1 MDRTRAREALVG
13 PRRLHR
19 ADRRDGR
26 ARGRDVA
33 GLHALARRRRVLQH
47 VDLSPCGPVGA
58 PRVRHGLRRRERQ
71 RGPPGRTRA
80 AAGHPARGA
89 PRRHVR
95 AGRAGPDRADRYRA
109 RLHLAADRRDLQA
122 WPRAVPRQDGRRT
135 VRKRRPVRRVLVT
148 GSAGVIGTVL
158 TTHLPYDITGLD
170 LPDGDIADYPRLVEH
185 CRGQDAVI
193 HLAGEFTTENW
204 RSGDINPANFR
215 LDLNV
220 LDAAVEARVRRIVL
234 ASSVH
239 ADDFFAHDGPG
250 LITAD
255 RALPVPTSP
264 YGAHKLFL
272 E

>member
-1 MDRTRAREALVG
+1 M
-13 PRRLHR
+13 
-19 ADRRDGR
+19 
-26 ARGRDVA
+26 
-33 GLHALARRRRVLQH
+33 
-47 VDLSPCGPVGA
+47 
-58 PRVRHGLRRRERQ
+58 
-71 RGPPGRTRA
+71 
-80 AAGHPARGA
+80 
-89 PRRHVR
+89 
-95 AGRAGPDRADRYRA
+95 
-109 RLHLAADRRDLQA
+109 
-122 WPRAVPRQDGRRT
+122 
-135 VRKRRPVRRVLVT
+135 RRVLVT

-272 E
+272 EAAGRHVAAHHGREVVALRFGGVTDHGVRLDNRVDAMVYLGHPDLLSCVRAAVEAPLPPSRFTVLYAVSDNPTRVHDTSNPLGWKPLPR

>member
-1 MDRTRAREALVG
+1 M
-13 PRRLHR
+13 
-19 ADRRDGR
+19 
-26 ARGRDVA
+26 
-33 GLHALARRRRVLQH
+33 
-47 VDLSPCGPVGA
+47 
-58 PRVRHGLRRRERQ
+58 
-71 RGPPGRTRA
+71 
-80 AAGHPARGA
+80 
-89 PRRHVR
+89 
-95 AGRAGPDRADRYRA
+95 
-109 RLHLAADRRDLQA
+109 
-122 WPRAVPRQDGRRT
+122 
-135 VRKRRPVRRVLVT
+135 RRVLVT

-272 E
+272 EAAGRHVAAHHGREVVALRFGGVTDHGVRLDNRVDAMAYLGHPDLLSCVRAAVEAPLPPSRFTVLYAVSDNPTRVHDTSNPLGWKPLPR